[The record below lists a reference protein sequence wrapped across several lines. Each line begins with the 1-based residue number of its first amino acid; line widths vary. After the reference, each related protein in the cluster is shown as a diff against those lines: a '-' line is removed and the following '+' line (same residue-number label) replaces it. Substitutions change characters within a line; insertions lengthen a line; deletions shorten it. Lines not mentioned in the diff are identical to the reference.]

1 MAAMNFRRQH
11 HDTLLIPFMMT
22 AHTMLI
28 HLLVLILPQSFVTT
42 AFNPLS
48 PTNLR
53 RLAEASSLS
62 YLSFD
67 KIPTSPYY
75 SSCQLEPL
83 LQVVDP
89 ASESGA
95 TIFLDKSTSSSP
107 PASLSSSPSRQKII
121 VACRGSA
128 NPKNFGTNL
137 KFNLV
142 PATKLSLS
150 PNKLPPDATIHEGF
164 QDASLGLWKVLCPRL
179 INVLNNRN
187 QLTSTGNKIE
197 NVEVIFTGHS
207 LGAATALLCSVH
219 YNSYFRRRNNVDA
232 TTIAKQEDATTKATT
247 SSYPTPTI
255 VTFGGPKLCNTIL
268 ARYLR
273 TYALEGSQILHLV
286 HDRDPILANNQ
297 KLWDSLGFENVGVE
311 MQCDPY
317 QVAVLDASLDGTKII
332 MEKKR
337 TFFGRFVWNIV
348 DHCNY
353 MGVFIGP
360 RVLLS

>member
-1 MAAMNFRRQH
+1 MNFSWQH
-11 HDTLLIPFMMT
+11 HRNRKISSLTTAYTTLL
-22 AHTMLI
+22 HVV
-28 HLLVLILPQSFVTT
+28 LLPRTFVAT
-42 AFNPLS
+42 AFNSLS

-67 KIPTSPYY
+67 RIPTSPYY
-75 SSCQLEPL
+75 PSCQLEPL

-95 TIFLDKSTSSSP
+95 TIFLEKATPSSSTVLSSTSS
-107 PASLSSSPSRQKII
+107 ARGQTII

-137 KFNLV
+137 KFKLV
-142 PATKLSLS
+142 PATKLSQN
-150 PNKLPPDATIHEGF
+150 PNNLPPDAAIHEGF
-164 QDASLGLWKVLCPRL
+164 QDASLGLWKVLCPQL
-179 INVLNNRN
+179 INVLDDKN
-187 QLTSTGNKIE
+187 LVTSAESKEE
-197 NVEVIFTGHS
+197 NLEVVFTGHS

-219 YNSYFRRRNNVDA
+219 YNSYFRRKDSDGA
-232 TTIAKQEDATTKATT
+232 TTITKHDTIAKATIF
-247 SSYPTPTI
+247 SYSAPTI

-268 ARYLR
+268 AQYLR

-286 HDRDPILANNQ
+286 HDKDPILANNQ

-311 MQCDPY
+311 MECDPN
-317 QVAVLDASLDGTKII
+317 QVALPHCGVDETEIKK
-332 MEKKR
+332 KKR
-337 TFFGRFVWNIV
+337 PFLGSVAWNIV

-360 RVLLS
+360 RIFMS